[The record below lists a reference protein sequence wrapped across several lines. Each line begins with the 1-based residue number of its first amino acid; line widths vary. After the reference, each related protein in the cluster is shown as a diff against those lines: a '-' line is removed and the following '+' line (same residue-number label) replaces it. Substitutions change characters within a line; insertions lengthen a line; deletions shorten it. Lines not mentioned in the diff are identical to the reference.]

1 MGVDCALAEAAAFD
15 CLAVTEEL
23 TENEFDHVFV
33 GVWDGTPSPDPAEV
47 AEWDWRAPE
56 ELARE
61 LQTHSRSV
69 QSMAATRLGGRP
81 RKCDGEGQPP
91 RSGPKVEIA
100 MTGIGVM
107 IAILVRC

>member
-1 MGVDCALAEAAAFD
+1 MRVGCALAEVAAFTYW
-15 CLAVTEEL
+15 LAVTEEL

-56 ELARE
+56 ALARE
-61 LQTHSRSV
+61 LQTHPIGSV
-69 QSMAATRLGGRP
+69 DGCHSLGGRP
-81 RKCDGEGQPP
+81 RKCDGEGQPS
-91 RSGPKVEIA
+91 RSGPKVEIG

-107 IAILVRC
+107 IAILVRS